1 MKIAKL
7 LSSKIVNEL
16 IHFFKLLS
24 IFKDNF
30 SKTIWYIGLKFS
42 QTTEIVMPFFLFGEF
57 FLIA

>member
-7 LSSKIVNEL
+7 LDSKNANEL

-24 IFKDNF
+24 FFKDNF
-30 SKTIWYIGLKFS
+30 SETIRYIGLRFS
-42 QTTEIVMPFFLFGEF
+42 QITEIVMPFFLFGEF